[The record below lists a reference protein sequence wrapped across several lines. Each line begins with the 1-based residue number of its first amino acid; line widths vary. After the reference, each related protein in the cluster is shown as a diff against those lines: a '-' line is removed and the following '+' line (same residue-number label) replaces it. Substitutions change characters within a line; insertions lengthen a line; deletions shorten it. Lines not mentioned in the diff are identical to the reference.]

1 MKPLVTILIALL
13 FAGNS
18 SAQHTGQKAV
28 TLNKEWI
35 GPGGEYL
42 YIKDDSAYFE
52 KDGGYD
58 CKVRFNDHKLTVL
71 LPPYDALNEAAFNV
85 DLLNDD
91 TLTIDAINDNA
102 YRILQKWSL
111 VPFVDRQHL
120 DKVPFSFQKIF
131 YERSG
136 GGMVLV
142 DYSNMQLE
150 IDSSGSV
157 IFSCQPE
164 KGTLSGTYKGQLS
177 LTQLA
182 QLNKVIKTSQPERFT
197 IPHVKRADAARYTFR
212 FYYKNT
218 MTEASG
224 HGVPHLAM
232 DLLDFLESL
241 PGKMQLEK
249 VSDKYGINTK

>member
-58 CKVRFNDHKLTVL
+58 CKVRFNDHKLTVIS
-71 LPPYDALNEAAFNV
+71 PPYGALDEAVFNV
-85 DLLNDD
+85 DRLNDD
-91 TLTIDAINDNA
+91 TLTIDAVNDNA
-102 YRILQKWSL
+102 YAILKKWSL
-111 VPFVDRQHL
+111 VSFVDRQYL

-131 YERSG
+131 YARSG
-136 GGMVLV
+136 GGMALV
-142 DYSNMQLE
+142 DYSNIQFE

-157 IFSCQPE
+157 TFSCQPE
-164 KGTLSGTYKGQLS
+164 KGKLSGTYKGQLS

-182 QLNKVIKTSQPERFT
+182 QLNKVIKASQPERFT
-197 IPHVKRADAARYTFR
+197 IPHVKRTDVPGYTFR

-224 HGVPHLAM
+224 QGIPHLAI
-232 DLLDFLESL
+232 DLVDLLESL